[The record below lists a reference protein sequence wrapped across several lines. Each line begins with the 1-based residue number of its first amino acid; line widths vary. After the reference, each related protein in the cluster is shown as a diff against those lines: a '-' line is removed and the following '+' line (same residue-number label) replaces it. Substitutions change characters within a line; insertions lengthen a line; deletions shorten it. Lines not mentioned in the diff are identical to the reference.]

1 MRTQSNKMLPAS
13 FNKRIVFS
21 RSLEV
26 DFFVLLF
33 FFVLLTMNCENTFDV
48 TGESSNVSFDV
59 QYEVPPTEG
68 ELSSYSFNKS
78 FWI

>member
-1 MRTQSNKMLPAS
+1 
-13 FNKRIVFS
+13 
-21 RSLEV
+21 
-26 DFFVLLF
+26 
-33 FFVLLTMNCENTFDV
+33 MNCENTFDV